1 MDLPPAAVLAAVE
14 AAVLAEY
21 WTGTVF
27 SDQFQSA
34 VTFTTY
40 REAERYQKVHN
51 LENTSMIEQQC
62 FRREQMVIAA

>member
-1 MDLPPAAVLAAVE
+1 MWVLLSHKYE
-14 AAVLAEY
+14 LEGLAEY

-27 SDQFQSA
+27 SDQFQRA

-40 REAERYQKVHN
+40 REAERYQKVNN
-51 LENTSMIEQQC
+51 LENTSMIEQQY